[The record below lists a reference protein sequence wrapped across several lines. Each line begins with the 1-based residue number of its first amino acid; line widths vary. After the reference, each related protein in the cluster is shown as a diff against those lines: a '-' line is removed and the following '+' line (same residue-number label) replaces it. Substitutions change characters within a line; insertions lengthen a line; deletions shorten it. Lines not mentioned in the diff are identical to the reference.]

1 MNISHPASSETG
13 FICDDLQRSLFIC
26 KASKGLSNADKWKII
41 MAKLIVSGIRTCNK
55 KDAVFAEINKFAAEI
70 GGIEEIIAGGS
81 TGVDMIAK
89 MYAESKGI
97 KYKEFAPNWQDD
109 LNAAGMVRDSRMA
122 EYGTHLLVLSNGV
135 SKESRN
141 LISEA
146 KQNNLV
152 IKTVGVFEGLSE
164 TELLHP
170 VGSPS
175 FN

>member
-1 MNISHPASSETG
+1 
-13 FICDDLQRSLFIC
+13 
-26 KASKGLSNADKWKII
+26 

-55 KDAVFAEINKFAAEI
+55 KDAVFAEINKFVAEI
-70 GGIEEIIAGGS
+70 GGVDEIVAGGS

-97 KYKEFAPNWQDD
+97 KYKEFSPNWQDD
-109 LNAAGMVRDSRMA
+109 LNAAGLVRDTRMA

-141 LISEA
+141 LINEA

-164 TELLHP
+164 AEAALP